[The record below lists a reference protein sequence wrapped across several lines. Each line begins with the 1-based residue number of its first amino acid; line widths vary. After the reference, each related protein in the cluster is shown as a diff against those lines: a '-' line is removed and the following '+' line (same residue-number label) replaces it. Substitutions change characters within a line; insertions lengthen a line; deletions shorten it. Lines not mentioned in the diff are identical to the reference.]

1 MSRLTPPPRLLMGPG
16 PINCYPR
23 VLSAMSTQLVGQY
36 DPVMTGY
43 MNETMALY
51 RQVFKTQNQQTLLID
66 GTSRAGIEAIL
77 VSVIEPGDRVLVPIF
92 GRFGHLL
99 AEISERAGAD
109 VKTIE
114 VPWGEVFE
122 PQQIED
128 AVKQFRPKVVA
139 VVQGDTSTTMLQ
151 PLEHIGAICRQYD
164 AIFYSDATASIGG
177 NPFET
182 DVWQLDAVSVGL
194 QKCLGGPS
202 GSAPVTMSDRYLDIV
217 NKRRHVEA
225 GIRNDNHRDGN
236 ASRIR
241 SNYFD
246 LPMIIDYWGEERLNH
261 HTEAASMLYCARE
274 CALQLLEEG
283 IEQSIHRHQIAGRAM
298 LEGAQ
303 HLNLRVF
310 GDISNKMTNVVGVY
324 IPEGIDGEAIRHS
337 MLHDF
342 NIEIG
347 TSFGPLHG
355 KIWRIGTM
363 GYNARPD
370 AVYQTLQSLETVL
383 RRAGH
388 KLPLGEAVDAAYDV
402 YAKANETS
410 ELTAAKE
417 KAPSIK
423 AVS

>member
-1 MSRLTPPPRLLMGPG
+1 MSILTPPPRLLMGPG

-23 VLSAMSTQLVGQY
+23 VLNAMSTQLVGQY

-51 RQVFKTQNQQTLLID
+51 RKVFKTQNKQTFLID
-66 GTSRAGIEAIL
+66 GTSRAGIEAAL
-77 VSVIEPGDRVLVPIF
+77 VSVLEPGDSVLVPIF

-99 AEISERAGAD
+99 AEIGERVGAK
-109 VKTIE
+109 VHTIE

-128 AVKQFRPKVVA
+128 AVKKYQPKVVA

-151 PLEHIGAICRQYD
+151 PLAEIGDICHKYD
-164 AIFYSDATASIGG
+164 AIFYSDGTASIGG

-182 DVWQLDAVSVGL
+182 DAWKLDAVSVGL

-202 GSAPVTMSDRYLDIV
+202 GSAPVTFSQRYVDIV
-217 NKRRHVEA
+217 NSRRHVEA
-225 GIRNDNHRDGN
+225 GIRNNQHKDGN

-246 LPMIIDYWGEERLNH
+246 IPMIMDYWGEERLNH
-261 HTEAASMLYCARE
+261 HTEASSMLYCARE
-274 CALQLLEEG
+274 CALQLLDEG
-283 IEQSIHRHQIAGRAM
+283 IEQSIARHTLAGNAM
-298 LEGAQ
+298 LAGVQ
-303 HLNLRVF
+303 SLNLQPF

-324 IPEGIDGEAIRHS
+324 IPENVEGEAIRHS

-347 TSFGPLHG
+347 TSFGPLQG

-388 KLPLGEAVDAAYDV
+388 KMPLGEAVDAAYNI
-402 YAKANETS
+402 YS
-410 ELTAAKE
+410 ES
-417 KAPSIK
+417 SI
-423 AVS
+423 

>member
-1 MSRLTPPPRLLMGPG
+1 MSLLAPPPRLLMGPG

-23 VLSAMSTQLVGQY
+23 VLNAMSTQLVGQY
-36 DPVMTGY
+36 DPIMTGY

-51 RQVFKTQNQQTLLID
+51 RKVFKTKNQQTLLVD
-66 GTSRAGIEAIL
+66 GTSRAGIEAVL
-77 VSVIEPGDRVLVPIF
+77 VSVLEPGDSILVPIF

-99 AEISERAGAD
+99 AEIAERAGAK
-109 VKTIE
+109 VHTIE

-128 AVKQFRPKVVA
+128 AVRRLKPKVVA

-151 PLEHIGAICRQYD
+151 PLNEIGAICRQYD

-177 NPFET
+177 NAFET
-182 DVWQLDAVSVGL
+182 DLWQLDAVSVGL

-202 GSAPVTMSDRYLDIV
+202 GSAPVTFGQRYLDIV
-217 NKRRHVEA
+217 NTRRHVEA
-225 GIRNDNHRDGN
+225 GIRNSEHIDGA
-236 ASRIR
+236 ASKIR

-246 LPMIIDYWGEERLNH
+246 IPMIIDYWGEERLNH
-261 HTEAASMLYCARE
+261 HTEASSMLYCARE

-283 IEQSIHRHQIAGRAM
+283 IDESIVRHEIAGDAM
-298 LEGAQ
+298 LAGVKG
-303 HLNLRVF
+303 LNLRPF
-310 GDISNKMTNVVGVY
+310 GDLSHKMNNVVGVY
-324 IPEGIDGEAIRHS
+324 IPENVQGEAVRHS

-347 TSFGPLHG
+347 TSFGPLQG
-355 KIWRIGTM
+355 RIWRIGTM

-370 AVYQTLQSLETVL
+370 AVYTTLQSLETVL

-388 KLPLGEAVDAAYDV
+388 KLSLGEGVDAAYKV
-402 YAKANETS
+402 YSDTKA
-410 ELTAAKE
+410 
-417 KAPSIK
+417 
-423 AVS
+423 